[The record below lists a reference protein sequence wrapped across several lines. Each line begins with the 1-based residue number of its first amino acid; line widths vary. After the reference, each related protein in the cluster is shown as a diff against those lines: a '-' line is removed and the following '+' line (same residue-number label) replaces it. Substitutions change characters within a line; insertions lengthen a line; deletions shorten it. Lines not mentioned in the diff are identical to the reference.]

1 MSTLTSR
8 VSPRARAFLE
18 SSGLKQKKKAAK
30 EESIRTGYARKC
42 PARLVD
48 ALVAFEATYAGLVID
63 PRGVK
68 LELGL
73 GALEAR
79 RVKPEIIDQKL
90 VLVGTEADADIYLDE
105 RGWLWSSGPDRV
117 QGEMATSVERY
128 VERLAVG
135 GIEPSKNP
143 YFLYG
148 DPEIAGAVKTLGLKV
163 DEIASD
169 EVFTFASS
177 ERYVLRARTKGTP
190 WLVGRMTLSCADF
203 GALFDALTAMA
214 NAYPTWRCSIA
225 TGHSTLESDDV
236 QTKEPP
242 TGASKEK
249 ELSAHSTVRIASVD
263 GGAVHLLDDGSIATY
278 TLNEDGNL
286 TEQMSISRDGGKHTA
301 FFEPWD

>member
-8 VSPRARAFLE
+8 VSPRARVFLE
-18 SSGLKQKKKAAK
+18 SSGLKQKKKAVK

-48 ALVAFEATYAGLVID
+48 ALVAFEAAYAGLVID
-63 PRGVK
+63 PKGVK

-79 RVKPEIIDQKL
+79 KIKPEIIDKKL
-90 VLVGTEADADIYLDE
+90 VLVGTESDADIYLDD

-117 QGEMATSVERY
+117 QGELATSVERY

-135 GIEPSKNP
+135 AIEPSANP
-143 YFLYG
+143 YFIYG
-148 DPEIAGAVKTLGLKV
+148 DPEIGGAVTALALKV

-169 EVFTFASS
+169 EVFTQASS
-177 ERYVLRARTKGTP
+177 TRYVLRARTRGTP
-190 WLVGRMTLSCADF
+190 WLVGRMTISCADF
-203 GALFDALTAMA
+203 NALFDALAAMA
-214 NAYPTWRCSIA
+214 SAHPSWRCSVA
-225 TGHSTLESDDV
+225 TGHSTLESEDV
-236 QTKEPP
+236 QTKAPP
-242 TGASKEK
+242 TGAAKET
-249 ELSAHSTVRIASVD
+249 ELSPHSKARIASVD

-278 TLNEDGNL
+278 TLTEQGTL
-286 TEQMSISRDGGKHTA
+286 AEQMSITKGGGKHTA